1 MGSPLSPFT
10 PFSPCDPVSPAVI
23 PVPPLRATINPVP
36 DESADIERELQS
48 LEVELRKLE
57 AEYNM
62 YFAGRLPRPPWET
75 RKRVENTVKRIDRLY
90 ISNYGHRFKFNTL
103 QSRFSSFVDLWD
115 RGLRSREE
123 GRPGPFAQPRP
134 VSTETSKDA
143 RAKDGVIS
151 VTTFKDPTKEL
162 DKLQEL
168 HSSLTEARRKAGQD
182 AIPFQKF
189 AELIKTQVSS
199 MTQKGTGEVAFRVAV
214 KDGKVTFTAR
224 RLKGS
229 DE

>member
-1 MGSPLSPFT
+1 
-10 PFSPCDPVSPAVI
+10 VA
-23 PVPPLRATINPVP
+23 

-62 YFAGRLPRPPWET
+62 YFAGRLPRPPWES
-75 RKRVENTVKRIDRLY
+75 RKRVENAVKRIDRLY

-123 GRPGPFAQPRP
+123 GRAGPFAPPRP

-143 RAKDGVIS
+143 PANDGVVN
-151 VTTFKDPTKEL
+151 VTTFKDPTKEI

-168 HSSLTEARRKAGQD
+168 HTSLTEARRKAGQD

-189 AELIKTQVSS
+189 ADLVKTQVAS
-199 MTQKGTGEVAFRVAV
+199 MKQKGTGEVAFRVAV

-224 RLKGS
+224 GLKGQS

>member
-1 MGSPLSPFT
+1 MRSP
-10 PFSPCDPVSPAVI
+10 VA
-23 PVPPLRATINPVP
+23 
-36 DESADIERELQS
+36 DESADIERELQL

-62 YFAGRLPRPPWET
+62 FFAGRLPRPPWES
-75 RKRVENTVKRIDRLY
+75 RKRVERMVRRIDGLY

-115 RGLRSREE
+115 RGLRAREE
-123 GRPGPFAQPRP
+123 GRAGPFVPPRP
-134 VSTETSKDA
+134 VSTEKSKDA
-143 RAKDGVIS
+143 PASDGVIS
-151 VTTFKDPTKEL
+151 VTTFKDPTKEMN
-162 DKLQEL
+162 KLQEL
-168 HSSLTEARRKAGQD
+168 HTSLTEARRKAGQD

-199 MTQKGTGEVAFRVAV
+199 MKQKGTAEVAFRVAV

-224 RLKGS
+224 GLKGS

>member
-1 MGSPLSPFT
+1 VILSPFPPSP
-10 PFSPCDPVSPAVI
+10 PFPLS
-23 PVPPLRATINPVP
+23 VPQLISLA

-62 YFAGRLPRPPWET
+62 YFAGRLPRPPWES
-75 RKRVENTVKRIDRLY
+75 RKRVENAVKRIDRLY

-123 GRPGPFAQPRP
+123 GRAGPFAQPRP
-134 VSTETSKDA
+134 VSTEKSKDA
-143 RAKDGVIS
+143 PAKDGVIS
-151 VTTFKDPTKEL
+151 VTTFKDPTKEI

-168 HSSLTEARRKAGQD
+168 HTSLTEARRKAGQD

-189 AELIKTQVSS
+189 AELIKTQVAS
-199 MTQKGTGEVAFRVAV
+199 MTQKGTREVAFRVAV

-224 RLKGS
+224 GLKGS

>member
-1 MGSPLSPFT
+1 
-10 PFSPCDPVSPAVI
+10 VA
-23 PVPPLRATINPVP
+23 

-62 YFAGRLPRPPWET
+62 FFAGRLPRPPWES
-75 RKRVENTVKRIDRLY
+75 RKRVENMVKRIDRLY

-103 QSRFSSFVDLWD
+103 QSRFSSFADLWD

-123 GRPGPFAQPRP
+123 GRAGPFAQPRP
-134 VSTETSKDA
+134 VSIEKTKDTPE
-143 RAKDGVIS
+143 KDGVVS
-151 VTTFKDPTKEL
+151 VTTFKDPSKEI

-168 HSSLTEARRKAGQD
+168 HTSLTEARRKAGQD

-189 AELIKTQVSS
+189 ADLIKTQVAT
-199 MTQKGTGEVAFRVAV
+199 MKQKGTAEVAFRVAV

-224 RLKGS
+224 GLKGS